1 MVHNLNCSCRQ
12 IHNAAQRPVEL
23 DQSQAD
29 AVEARIIL
37 DLRLGAAFT
46 RMQTLALQNRFAQL
60 KDASGPISYGPC
72 QFPTLGFVVSRYEQ
86 VQAFTPEIF
95 QYIYFSYA
103 PPGPNGQTN
112 GKDVQFN
119 WKRGHLFDFDVA
131 AAIYE
136 GVIEQPLATV
146 QSVKKKPTKKW
157 CVIIFIL
164 LRLEFVLIWS

>member
-1 MVHNLNCSCRQ
+1 MALWILDRQ

-46 RMQTLALQNRFAQL
+46 RMQTLALQNRFTQL
-60 KDASGPISYGPC
+60 KEASGPISYGPC

-86 VQAFTPEIF
+86 VQAFTPETF
-95 QYIYFSYA
+95 SYIYLSYA
-103 PPGPNGQTN
+103 PPGPSNSGVD
-112 GKDVQFN
+112 KEVQFK
-119 WKRGHLFDFDVA
+119 WKRGHLFDFDIA
-131 AAIYE
+131 AVIYE
-136 GVIEQPLATV
+136 GVIEQPLAKV

-157 CVIIFIL
+157 
-164 LRLEFVLIWS
+164 